1 MSLPKINISA
11 LPDLPSQSGVY
22 GSQSGNTPQ
31 VYEDVS
37 IIVVM
42 VYLYEVL
49 GAD

>member
-11 LPDLPSQSGVY
+11 LPDLPAPSGVY

-31 VYEDVS
+31 VFEDVS
-37 IIVVM
+37 INVVM

-49 GAD
+49 GPD